1 MAREEGI
8 VIGIEKETATVK
20 TSRSAACE
28 GCASQGSCMAKGNDM
43 EVRVDNVAGARVGD
57 RVVIEFDSGAL
68 LKVTFLLYVFP
79 VICLLV
85 GALAGNAA
93 GERMGVNPSAVSAAL
108 AFALFFASYLLVRYS
123 GNRMAGKEVYRP
135 RIVRVMGQGVLPGCP
150 TTPSGT
156 TP

>member
-8 VIGIEKETATVK
+8 VIGVEKETATVK

-43 EVRVDNVAGARVGD
+43 EVRVDNVAGAGVGD

-93 GERMGVNPSAVSAAL
+93 GERLGVDPSVASAAMG
-108 AFALFFASYLLVRYS
+108 FCLFFASWAVVKFS
-123 GNRMAGKEVYRP
+123 GRRMAGKDAYRP
-135 RIVRVMGQGVLPGCP
+135 RIVRVMGPGVLPGCP
-150 TTPSGT
+150 TTPSET